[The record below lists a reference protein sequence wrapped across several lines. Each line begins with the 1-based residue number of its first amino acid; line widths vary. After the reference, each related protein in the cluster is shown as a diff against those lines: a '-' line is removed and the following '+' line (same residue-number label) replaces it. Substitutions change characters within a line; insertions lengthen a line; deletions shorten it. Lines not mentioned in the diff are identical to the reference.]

1 VRQVGIAAIALVA
14 LIASARATLAD
25 DPDGGSTA
33 DVLTRARPE
42 YDARGMRVG
51 TFFLYPA
58 LTAGFAHTDN
68 VFNDAFNV
76 EDYFYALA
84 PEARLRS
91 AWARHE
97 LNLAASAKSYWYS
110 NQVGENRTDW
120 TTAAEARIDIVRG
133 SEILANAFYAAVHE
147 PRGTDLTG
155 GEFPGDPAE
164 PTALSRSGFGAEIGH
179 TFNRVRVSLRGA
191 LEDIDYDD
199 TPRVPPAAPPT
210 INNDDRDRTISE
222 VTARVGFEAGEDT
235 ALFVRGR
242 VDDHDFTAV
251 LDDDGFNRDS
261 SGWTLD
267 GGVEFSMTHV
277 LVGELFAG
285 YTARSYDDPA
295 FAATSALAF
304 GAGLRWFPTMLTT
317 IRLDGARTI
326 EDTSITAASG
336 YVSTRGELGID
347 HELLRNVVLSG
358 RIGYENAEYQSVLRN
373 DDILHGSLS
382 GRFLINNHLH
392 FDAGWE
398 FTDRNSSS
406 SPFEYS
412 TGQFQLSLTGKL

>member
-1 VRQVGIAAIALVA
+1 MRQVGIAAIALVA
-14 LIASARATLAD
+14 LVASARATLAD
-25 DPDGGSTA
+25 DPDGESTA

-58 LTAGFAHTDN
+58 LTGGFGYTDN

-76 EDYFYALA
+76 EDYLYALA

-97 LNLAASAKSYWYS
+97 LNIAASAKSYWYS
-110 NQVGENRTDW
+110 NQVSENRTDW
-120 TTAAEARIDIVRG
+120 TMAADMRLDIVRG
-133 SEILANAFYAAVHE
+133 SEILADVYYAAIHE

-155 GEFPGDPAE
+155 GELPGDPAE
-164 PTALSRSGFGAEIGH
+164 PTALTRSGFGAEFAH
-179 TFNRVRVSLRGA
+179 TFNRMRLALGGA

-199 TPRVPPAAPPT
+199 TPRVRPAAPPT
-210 INNDDRDRTISE
+210 INNDDRDRTITE
-222 VTARVGFEAGEDT
+222 VTARAGFEAGEDT
-235 ALFVRGR
+235 ALFVRGSWN
-242 VDDHDFTAV
+242 DHDFKTA

-261 SGWTLD
+261 NGWALD

-285 YTARSYDDPA
+285 YTERSYDDPA
-295 FAATSALAF
+295 FAATSELAF

-317 IRLDGARTI
+317 IRFDGARTI

-358 RIGYENAEYQSVLRN
+358 RIGYENAEYQAVLRN
-373 DDILHGSLS
+373 DDILTGAVS
-382 GRFLINNHLH
+382 GRFLINNNLH

-398 FTDRNSSS
+398 FTDRNSTSL
-406 SPFEYS
+406 PFEYS